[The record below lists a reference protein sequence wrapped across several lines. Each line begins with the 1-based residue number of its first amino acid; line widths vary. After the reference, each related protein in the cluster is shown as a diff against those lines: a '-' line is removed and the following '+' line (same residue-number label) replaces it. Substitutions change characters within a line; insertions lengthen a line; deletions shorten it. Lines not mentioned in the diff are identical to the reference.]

1 MKRKSAI
8 TLILVLFASLSF
20 AQSHIGTWSG
30 SLSINPNTKM
40 KLLFHLKPS
49 GNKSTMDSPDQGAKG
64 IVINSVDVVGDKF
77 SLSIASLGVSYS
89 GTIKGDKIEGT
100 FKQSGMS
107 FPLVL
112 VRGEGAKPNRP
123 QEPKPPFN
131 YKCEEVVFDS
141 KSENVKLAGTLTMPS
156 SGVASHVVVMITGSG
171 AQDRNE
177 EIMGHKPFWVIADYL
192 TKNGIAVLR
201 YDDRGV
207 GGSKGGVN
215 KNVTSVDFAQDTEGA
230 VSYLRGRNEFKNT
243 PLGLIGHSEGGM
255 IAFMIG
261 AKSKD
266 VDFIVSLAG
275 TGIRGDSVLMIQNY
289 MIAKDMGLDESVLK
303 SSAKVNRMMFDL
315 VIKEGDNSNLDA
327 MLHDLVKKNFPDLS
341 DEMIEKNVKPIV
353 IPWFRFFLSYDPT
366 ENLKKI
372 KIPVLA
378 LNGDKDLQ
386 VTSKE
391 NLSAIERSIKS
402 NGNKRV
408 KCIELAGMNHL
419 FQTCTAGSV
428 SEYRLIEETFSPSA
442 LEIIKKWILEIK

>member
-1 MKRKSAI
+1 
-8 TLILVLFASLSF
+8 
-20 AQSHIGTWSG
+20 
-30 SLSINPNTKM
+30 
-40 KLLFHLKPS
+40 
-49 GNKSTMDSPDQGAKG
+49 
-64 IVINSVDVVGDKF
+64 
-77 SLSIASLGVSYS
+77 
-89 GTIKGDKIEGT
+89 
-100 FKQSGMS
+100 
-107 FPLVL
+107 
-112 VRGEGAKPNRP
+112 
-123 QEPKPPFN
+123 
-131 YKCEEVVFDS
+131 
-141 KSENVKLAGTLTMPS
+141 
-156 SGVASHVVVMITGSG
+156 
-171 AQDRNE
+171 
-177 EIMGHKPFWVIADYL
+177 MGHKPFWVIADYL

-255 IAFMIG
+255 IAFMVG